1 MIDLIKH
8 LEIGDEKYPMIATI
22 NVLEKIQQEYETI
35 ENWKKLMLGFKEKI
49 KKDKKGNE
57 TTELVETNEI
67 SLKDMK
73 FFVLESINEG
83 IDIENEKLTEKREFI
98 TEKQAGRII
107 TQIGASKML
116 DEITSLLSK
125 SNGSSEE
132 EEIEKN

>member
-1 MIDLIKH
+1 MLDIIKH
-8 LEIGDEKYPMIATI
+8 LEIGDKKYPMVATI
-22 NVLEKIQQEYETI
+22 NVLEKIQQEYGTI
-35 ENWKKLMLGFKEKI
+35 EKWQKLMLGFKEET

-57 TTELVETNEI
+57 TIELVETNEI

-107 TQIGASKML
+107 TQIGVSQML
-116 DEITSLLSK
+116 DEITSLLNN
-125 SNGSSEE
+125 SNRSSEE